1 MRFKRSRVRQIRNKT
16 SVKKFNKV
24 NETPIKLSTS
34 RKSPSVIKCAVNQ
47 KSRVFNQEKEVSYPE
62 SSIVK
67 IKALTKGP
75 WGLRNLGNTCHMNAI
90 F

>member
-1 MRFKRSRVRQIRNKT
+1 M
-16 SVKKFNKV
+16 
-24 NETPIKLSTS
+24 NETPIKLRTS

-62 SSIVK
+62 NSIVK

-75 WGLRNLGNTCHMNAI
+75 WGLRNLGNTCHMNAT